1 MHITIHTHTHAL
13 PEGEIVRLA
22 VTSSNWRMMTD
33 LRTKTT
39 TKHHMHTERA
49 VLHRQT
55 HSENSTIV
63 QWIATHT
70 EISIFAPQIDRLT
83 HIILLYKHFCYTDLP
98 KCCYVSSYTFSHL
111 LSNEPKPLVLS
122 HTLVRL
128 PQDGVEGFTPSTIVG
143 ESIC

>member
-1 MHITIHTHTHAL
+1 MHTYTHTNTCARTHAPIHTHTHAL

-39 TKHHMHTERA
+39 TKHHAHTERA

-70 EISIFAPQIDRLT
+70 KICIFAPQIDRLT
-83 HIILLYKHFCYTDLP
+83 HNFIIQTLSLHRPSQMLLH
-98 KCCYVSSYTFSHL
+98 
-111 LSNEPKPLVLS
+111 
-122 HTLVRL
+122 
-128 PQDGVEGFTPSTIVG
+128 
-143 ESIC
+143 